1 MVAVNGYFNAGR
13 QSVGY
18 FASGKVDSLKSTND
32 VTVGRAMMMPPPRP
46 CVHQTITRG
55 RRRQSTK
62 PPPLSYR
69 VEESSGK
76 WPLVSHSPVVVVS
89 FSQRRK
95 ADIKKKW
102 STKLTS
108 IETLQLQANNRK
120 KGIAEH
126 NYGRQ
131 SFPAKVSNVK
141 SNVACP
147 FYDYWLVIGKRTSG
161 YEWGRNCIIC
171 PNLIGHMYGVGVRV
185 DKMCQFVATD
195 KALPKLAMRQ
205 QLARKH
211 ACSFL
216 LTQLEV
222 LLLSTVFIR
231 GRETFCTCELSMICR
246 LPKRNFNRRI
256 PMQTKVIL
264 LRREKRALKSN
275 PPL

>member
-1 MVAVNGYFNAGR
+1 MC
-13 QSVGY
+13 
-18 FASGKVDSLKSTND
+18 TPND
-32 VTVGRAMMMPPPRP
+32 YTRPPAP
-46 CVHQTITRG
+46 
-55 RRRQSTK
+55 
-62 PPPLSYR
+62 R

-131 SFPAKVSNVK
+131 SFPAKMSASMTKSIMCRQVK
-141 SNVACP
+141 FNRLAEMKVQGNLSIRRASRNLACP
-147 FYDYWLVIGKRTSG
+147 KWTNRSCHHHGLTKKGAK
-161 YEWGRNCIIC
+161 
-171 PNLIGHMYGVGVRV
+171 
-185 DKMCQFVATD
+185 
-195 KALPKLAMRQ
+195 KAEV
-205 QLARKH
+205 H
-211 ACSFL
+211 N
-216 LTQLEV
+216 LTQEV